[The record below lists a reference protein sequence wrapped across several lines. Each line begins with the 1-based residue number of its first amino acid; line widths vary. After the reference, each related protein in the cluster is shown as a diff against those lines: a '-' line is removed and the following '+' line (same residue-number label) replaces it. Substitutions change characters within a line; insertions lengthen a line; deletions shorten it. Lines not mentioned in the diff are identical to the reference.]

1 MTNEQLFKSL
11 DLTNDKY
18 LKEALAAASRGGAAV
33 RKSRPVKFL
42 AVSAACIAAVIACA
56 AIIGSFSENSIPPLS
71 GLFDSVNKLDA
82 PKAGYLRDCKYSA
95 IVDSYIS
102 ADAEIGFGKFDYL
115 GKTNQDTLNLSTNA
129 AVSTELTVSAR
140 ISQKYDSYKG
150 REIGFKFSAGI
161 PARLYMFADGS
172 PIEFTYDGVTSLY
185 HDIIIAKTDK
195 EFSFDY
201 LYSVPV
207 SFEAGGRTEQITAS
221 VTLLPN
227 YSGIFSDNSYLTRC
241 ISVRNLAVKRNYNIY
256 SEKKFDLA
264 YAEFENYQVEA
275 NNTLYY
281 FNNLPQIKYSTSYY
295 YPYYI
300 YAMIDGELVKLSDR
314 YYANSPNSFED
325 YSKFVEP
332 SPLNVEYSSI
342 YLDTT
347 DITKGETHILQLIEV
362 PIILEDEETPQGNSP
377 HEPKKMIF
385 GEKINGGILAM
396 DNTNSDFVVT
406 ILGNKT
412 QFIYGE
418 DIRLTAV
425 VSNISSE
432 PITVY
437 CPSRDAGVEVGISLK
452 DWELICRDEYYGQKL
467 AGSSFEIPPG
477 QEYVLDITFDQK
489 INVRGETVT
498 APYGFYN
505 GVCSVLIENE
515 KGKAQAYSVPF
526 YIQLATFY

>member
-11 DLTNDKY
+11 DFTNDKY

-33 RKSRPVKFL
+33 RKRHPVKFL

-56 AIIGSFSENSIPPLS
+56 AIIGSFSGNAISPLS
-71 GLFDSVNKLDA
+71 GLFDSVNRLDA
-82 PKAGYLRDCKYSA
+82 PNVGYLRDCKYSNIA
-95 IVDSYIS
+95 DSYIS
-102 ADAEIGFGKFDYL
+102 ANAEIGFGKFDYL
-115 GKTNQDTLNLSTNA
+115 GKTNQDTLNLKTLATVN
-129 AVSTELTVSAR
+129 TELIVSAN
-140 ISQKYDSYKG
+140 IYEKTYYSLGYVNPFT
-150 REIGFKFSAGI
+150 FKFGI

-172 PIEFTYDGVTSLY
+172 PIEFTYNGVTSLY
-185 HDIIIAKTDK
+185 HDIMIAQTTNIYSK
-195 EFSFDY
+195 
-201 LYSVPV
+201 SVPV
-207 SFEAGGRTEQITAS
+207 SFEADGRTEQISAS
-221 VTLLPN
+221 VTLFPN
-227 YSGIFSDNSYLTRC
+227 YYGILTAGSFPTRFV
-241 ISVRNLAVKRNYNIY
+241 SVRNLAVKRDYKVY
-256 SEKKFDLA
+256 SENRGTGGYTELRNYDLEA
-264 YAEFENYQVEA
+264 YG
-275 NNTLYY
+275 TLFFLKY
-281 FNNLPQIKYSTSYY
+281 LPEIGCRSSYY
-295 YPYYI
+295 YPYYV
-300 YAMIDGELVKLSDR
+300 YAMVDGELVKLSDH

-362 PIILEDEETPQGNSP
+362 PIILENEETPQMNMPSDAKRIMLGEYIPGN
-377 HEPKKMIF
+377 
-385 GEKINGGILAM
+385 ILAM
-396 DNTNSDFVVT
+396 DDTNSDFVVT

-418 DIRLTAV
+418 EIRITAV

-452 DWELICRDEYYGQKL
+452 DWSLIRKNGDSDKEL

-477 QEYVLDITFDQK
+477 QEYVLDMTFEQK

-498 APYGFYN
+498 APYGLYN